1 MSIKHVDS
9 RMQEWK
15 WHKQLLLTL
24 LKHIILCRES
34 VAQKKTFPLI
44 FKQMLFPSYLQT
56 NALIIYLDFQST
68 KQTLWLVDSWSCAPD
83 QIQMY
88 PDWEKIAQLLLMCLV
103 QQHAFAICLRENTKY
118 ITKHLIY
125 GPLGNWLACFAWCF
139 PQLPLGKHHDFR
151 KNKTK
156 CFPQYYTLSLCCL
169 WGE

>member
-1 MSIKHVDS
+1 
-9 RMQEWK
+9 MQEWK

-24 LKHIILCRES
+24 LKHIILYRES
-34 VAQKKTFPLI
+34 VAQKKN
-44 FKQMLFPSYLQT
+44 FPSYLQT

-88 PDWEKIAQLLLMCLV
+88 PDWEKNCAVVAHVPSSTACFCHLFKRKYKIYNKALNIRSLGKLV
-103 QQHAFAICLRENTKY
+103 SF
-118 ITKHLIY
+118 
-125 GPLGNWLACFAWCF
+125 CFAWCF

-156 CFPQYYTLSLCCL
+156 CFPQYYILSVCCL